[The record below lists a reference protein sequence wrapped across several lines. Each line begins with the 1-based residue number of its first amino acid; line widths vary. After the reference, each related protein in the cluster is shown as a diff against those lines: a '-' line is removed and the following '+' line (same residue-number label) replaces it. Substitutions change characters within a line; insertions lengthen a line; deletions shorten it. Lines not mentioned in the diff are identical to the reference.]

1 MKEKFKFYRQLD
13 YMDCGPAC
21 LKMIAAFYGREYS
34 LDFLR
39 EISGI
44 SKKGV
49 SFLGLSEAAE
59 RIGLKTEGVKLTRDQ
74 LVREVGFPCVIH
86 WNNKHFVVLY
96 AVRTGRKGLFG
107 KRTVKFR
114 IGDPS
119 HGLIY
124 VEERFFMNSWLMKD
138 SRGVAL
144 LVEPRPDFLT
154 CNNGLQQ
161 SYSGGFRFLLSYVRP
176 YRKYI
181 VQILLGMLLSSMLSL
196 ALPLLTQ
203 GLVDEG
209 IKKQDVPFVYL
220 ILISQ
225 LLLFIGSAI
234 IDMTRNWILL
244 QINIRVSVRIISNFL
259 TKLMR
264 LHLRYFESKN
274 LGDITQRINDHE
286 KIEQFLTGTTLGTIF
301 SLINI
306 VVFSLVL
313 AYYNLTILF
322 VFLVGSAL
330 AAWWILLF
338 LRKRKLL
345 NYARFQYMKDNQ
357 NKILELVSGMS
368 EIKLNNC
375 ERAKRW
381 DWERVQAKLF
391 KISARS
397 LVLEQTQSIGFNI
410 LSQIKNIVISC
421 LAALLVIH
429 GKITLGMMLSISYIV
444 GQMNGPLIQ
453 LIEFIRSVQDA
464 RISFDRLS
472 EIHSRPDEEEPDG
485 ISLPEDAVPENK
497 RGISLQNVTFQYG
510 GRTSPKVLK
519 NIDVFIPEGKVTAIV
534 GSSGSGKTTLLKLL
548 LKFYTPQEGNV
559 CVNGIDLESL
569 SAAEWRKLCGSVMQD
584 GYLFSDT
591 IAGNVIMDTEEEVAD
606 PLRLEHALKVANIK
620 DFIDGLSARALTY
633 IGTSGVNL
641 SGGQRQRIFI
651 ARAVYKDPKYIFF
664 DEATS
669 ELDSN
674 NEKTIMKNLDNFF
687 QGRTVLVIA
696 HRLST
701 VKNADQIIVMEN
713 GEIVETGTHLELTLK
728 KGRYYELVKNQ
739 LDLEMQA

>member
-1 MKEKFKFYRQLD
+1 MKEKFRFYRQLD

-21 LKMIAAFYGREYS
+21 LKMVAAFYGREYS
-34 LDFLR
+34 LDYLR

-59 RIGLKTEGVKLTRDQ
+59 KIGLKTEGVKLTRDQ
-74 LVREVGFPCVIH
+74 LIREVTFPCVIH
-86 WNNKHFVVLY
+86 WNNKHFIVLY
-96 AVRTGRKGLFG
+96 AVKTKRKGLFG
-107 KRTVKFR
+107 KRTVIFR
-114 IGDPS
+114 IGDPA

-124 VEERFFMNSWLMKD
+124 VEESFFMSSWLMKD

-154 CNNGLQQ
+154 CNNGGQQ
-161 SYSGGFRFLLSYVRP
+161 AYNGGFRFLLSYIRP

-181 VQILLGMLLSSMLSL
+181 VQILLGMLLSSLLSL

-209 IKKQDVPFVYL
+209 IRKQDVPFVYL

-225 LLLFIGSAI
+225 LLLFVGSAV

-306 VVFSLVL
+306 VVFSAVL
-313 AYYNLTILF
+313 AYYNLTILV
-322 VFLVGSAL
+322 VFLTGSGL
-330 AAWWILLF
+330 SAWWILLF
-338 LRKRKLL
+338 LKKRRLL
-345 NYARFQYMKDNQ
+345 NYARFQYMRENQ

-375 ERAKRW
+375 ERSKRW

-410 LSQIKNIVISC
+410 LSQIKNIVISF
-421 LAALLVIH
+421 LAALAVIH

-472 EIHSRPDEEEPDG
+472 EIHRRPDEEVPDG
-485 ISLPEDAVPENK
+485 IALPEDPVPEAS
-497 RGISLQNVTFQYG
+497 RGIVLQNVTFQYG

-519 NIDVFIPEGKVTAIV
+519 NIDLFIPEGKVTAIV

-548 LKFYTPQEGNV
+548 LKFYTPQEGSIH
-559 CVNGIDLESL
+559 VNGIDLEDL
-569 SAAEWRKLCGSVMQD
+569 STAEWRKLCGSVMQD

-591 IAGNVIMDTEEEVAD
+591 IAGNVIMDTAEEAAD
-606 PLRLEHALKVANIK
+606 PLKLEHALKVA
-620 DFIDGLSARALTY
+620 
-633 IGTSGVNL
+633 
-641 SGGQRQRIFI
+641 
-651 ARAVYKDPKYIFF
+651 
-664 DEATS
+664 
-669 ELDSN
+669 
-674 NEKTIMKNLDNFF
+674 
-687 QGRTVLVIA
+687 
-696 HRLST
+696 
-701 VKNADQIIVMEN
+701 
-713 GEIVETGTHLELTLK
+713 
-728 KGRYYELVKNQ
+728 
-739 LDLEMQA
+739 